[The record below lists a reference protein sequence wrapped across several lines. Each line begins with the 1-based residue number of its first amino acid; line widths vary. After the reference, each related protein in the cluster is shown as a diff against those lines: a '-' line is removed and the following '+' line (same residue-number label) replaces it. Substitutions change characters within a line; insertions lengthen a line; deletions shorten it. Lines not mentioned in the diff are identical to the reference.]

1 MKNLQE
7 LKDNYDKNTLKTIV
21 VDLKNYNKLKEL
33 GHFGDSYNTII
44 GRLLEEKE
52 RKNEYQ

>member
-1 MKNLQE
+1 MQDLQG
-7 LKDNYDKNTLKTIV
+7 LKQNYDKNTLKTIV

-44 GRLLEEKE
+44 GSLLEERSK
-52 RKNEYQ
+52 

>member
-7 LKDNYDKNTLKTIV
+7 LKDNYDRNMLKTIV
-21 VDLKNYNKLKEL
+21 VSQKNYDKLGKL

-44 GRLLEEKE
+44 GRLLEQLELEVK
-52 RKNEYQ
+52 Q

>member
-21 VDLKNYNKLKEL
+21 VSQKNYNKLKNL
-33 GHFGDSYNTII
+33 GFTGDSFNTVI
-44 GRLLEEKE
+44 GRLLEKVEAD
-52 RKNEYQ
+52 